1 MTIQSIFSDFK
12 SIVTDSEK
20 VTFLQT
26 LQTLNLPYDIR
37 YETLITFYHNR
48 NK

>member
-20 VTFLQT
+20 VNFLKT
-26 LQTLNLPYDIR
+26 LQTLNLPYEIN
-37 YETLITFYHNR
+37 YENLINFYQKR